1 MVRLISKLDFED
13 IRALVDQVHTIHV
26 KIDQIFIKK
35 ETPPLVKNYLKRF

>member
-26 KIDQIFIKK
+26 KKIDQIFIKK
-35 ETPPLVKNYLKRF
+35 ETPLW